1 MQQPFGHT
9 LKFRLLLSHGWFSLG
24 PGWAA
29 IAGALS
35 TGQGEFNYSHLLQL
49 VGLWLLVDPLL
60 GVLWELAVQ
69 QRLWRRLVEAQ
80 LPPAPRYGFSLPYAQ
95 PGSPGGQ
102 FVLYVRRYR
111 LWWQE
116 LYWPEFG
123 DQVATFFLSAVLA
136 LAIAVALRAAI
147 FWLTAL
153 ATVLI
158 LFVAF
163 KPVALTDTGGGR
175 LQTVVQLF
183 LPWLMGILLWSNL
196 TPFSLAL
203 AVCYGVVYLGGLRML
218 GQHRRAEWLFFGG
231 QVAVVLLL
239 LGVRLLPGA
248 AVGAALLVA
257 QRLLKAQSNQADAFL
272 EKAQPFLIIE
282 ALAAGWSLGTLLS

>member
-9 LKFRLLLSHGWFSLG
+9 LKFRLLLSPGWFSLG

-35 TGQGEFNYSHLLQL
+35 TGQGNFNYSHLLQL

-69 QRLWRRLVEAQ
+69 RQLWRQLVEAQ

-116 LYWPEFG
+116 LYWPQFG
-123 DQVATFFLSAVLA
+123 DQVATFFLSALLA
-136 LAIAVALRAAI
+136 LAIAIALRAAI
-147 FWLTAL
+147 FWLTVL
-153 ATVLI
+153 AIGLI
-158 LFVAF
+158 LFMAL
-163 KPVALTDTGGGR
+163 KPAALADAGGGR
-175 LQTVVQLF
+175 LQTIVQLF

-196 TPFSLAL
+196 APFSLAL
-203 AVCYGVVYLGGLRML
+203 AVCYGLVYLGGLRMV
-218 GQHRRAEWLFFGG
+218 GGHRRAEWLFFGG
-231 QVAVVLLL
+231 QIAVILLL

-248 AVGAALLVA
+248 AVGAALVVA
-257 QRLLKAQSNQADAFL
+257 QLLLKAHAGQAAAFL
-272 EKAQPFLIIE
+272 EKAQPFLIFG
-282 ALAAGWSLGTLLS
+282 ALAAGWSLGTL